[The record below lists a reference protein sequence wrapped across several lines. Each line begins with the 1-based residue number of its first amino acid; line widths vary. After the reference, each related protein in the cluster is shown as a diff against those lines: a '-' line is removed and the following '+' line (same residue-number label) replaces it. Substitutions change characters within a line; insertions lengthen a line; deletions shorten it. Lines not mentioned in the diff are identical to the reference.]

1 MPGTQYDESTRKR
14 QILRGATFAAREK
27 GYQQITQKD
36 IAALAGVS
44 TGLITFHFDNMD
56 GLRNKLME
64 YAVET
69 KDLKIVAQ
77 GLTAGDS
84 IALAAPDSLRTE
96 ALARALLN
104 A

>member
-1 MPGTQYDESTRKR
+1 MPGRKLYHHTRKR
-14 QILRGATFAAREK
+14 QILDGAMLAAHTKDYR
-27 GYQQITQKD
+27 QITQKD

-69 KDLKIVAQ
+69 SDLKIVAQ
-77 GLTAGDS
+77 GIVAQDP
-84 IALAAPDSLRTE
+84 IALGASDTLRAN
-96 ALARALLN
+96 ALATLSN